1 MNIFNLTI
9 NKKMSK
15 NKNKDK
21 KQELSKYL
29 PKNLNI
35 RDYELRQ
42 TISKGC
48 HSIIKLA
55 KAVQS
60 NKFFALKKIKKSEII
75 SLNIKDRIRNGI
87 IALSLCESNFIQKY
101 QGFAI
106 DDKFVYVLTELITG
120 GGLYPLLREEGRFP
134 LPQAKT
140 YAAEVVLILEHL
152 HSRDIIYRDL
162 RPENLLFDHKGFLKL
177 VDFGFAKVLEGQ
189 TYTVCGLPEYLAPE
203 ILLNKGYGKEI
214 DWWAFGCLLYEFLVG
229 ISPFY
234 EKDPILIFKRILKR
248 DIKFPSNFPPSAK
261 SLIKHCLE
269 LDIGN
274 RYGGLNRGIAEIKQ
288 HRCFEGIDWNSL
300 SKQKGKQ
307 IYIPNV
313 ENADDMKLLT
323 FINYDEDDTSH
334 TNTELDPFDDW
345 IKKKE

>member
-1 MNIFNLTI
+1 
-9 NKKMSK
+9 MSK
-15 NKNKDK
+15 NKNKEK
-21 KQELSKYL
+21 KQEIPKYL

-35 RDYELRQ
+35 RDYEIRQ
-42 TISKGC
+42 TIKKGC

-55 KAVQS
+55 KAAQS
-60 NKFFALKKIKKSEII
+60 NKFFALKKLKKSEILSLNIKNRIKSEII
-75 SLNIKDRIRNGI
+75 S
-87 IALSLCESNFIQKY
+87 LSLCESNFIQKY

-106 DDKFVYVLTELITG
+106 DDKYIYILTELVTG

-140 YAAEVVLILEHL
+140 YGAEVVLILEHL
-152 HSRDIIYRDL
+152 HSRNIIYRDL

-189 TYTVCGLPEYLAPE
+189 TYTVCGIPEYLAPE

-214 DWWAFGCLLYEFLVG
+214 DWWAFGCLLYELLVG
-229 ISPFY
+229 ITPFY

-248 DIKFPSNFPPSAK
+248 DIKFPSNFPPNAK

-269 LDIGN
+269 PDIGN
-274 RYGGLNRGIAEIKQ
+274 RYGGLIRGIEQIKH
-288 HRCFEGIDWNSL
+288 HRFFEGVDWNSL

-307 IYIPNV
+307 IYTPNV
-313 ENADDMKLLT
+313 ENADDMKLLN
-323 FINYDEDDTSH
+323 FINYDEEDTNYS
-334 TNTELDPFDDW
+334 NSEIDPFEDW
-345 IKKKE
+345 FKKRE